1 MHTIGEI
8 SMAYCSHC
16 GAQIAEDANFCPKC
30 GTKTPAG
37 KTAKVPYPS
46 DEFQDAFYRVGT
58 ELERAFTIAAHET
71 HAALKKASENIQQKN
86 TTQTSQASQEGT
98 VVCQNCGAKNVTGA
112 VFCYSCGK
120 RVGPESGSGST

>member
-1 MHTIGEI
+1 MVF
-8 SMAYCSHC
+8 CSHC

-37 KTAKVPYPS
+37 KTAKVAYPS

-86 TTQTSQASQEGT
+86 TAQTSQASQEGT

-120 RVGPESGSGST
+120 HVGIESGSGST